1 MAASIEQKMRAYIP
15 NRITIGKEK
24 AGMRIRTYLKNA
36 VLLTAAGFA
45 LRVLGMVFRVY
56 IAGWL
61 GGEGMGLY
69 QLILAVYAVFTALAT
84 AGVNVAST
92 KLAAQSLA
100 RGRGM
105 APTLWGL
112 VSAAACFGTLA
123 MLAQVALAEPVA
135 HWMLHDAR
143 AELGL
148 RILAPSLPFMAVA
161 GALRGCFLARRR
173 VEPNV
178 TSQMIEQLVRMAVA
192 AFALSRLAAWGAGYA
207 CGAVLLGNTVSEA
220 VSCLL
225 MVLFARRE
233 PVFRP
238 QPGDP
243 ARGFTRRE
251 LFGIALPVCGSRL
264 LASGLQ
270 AIESS
275 LIPLC
280 LTLYMGERA
289 AAVTQYG
296 AVKGMAMPLIFFPFS
311 VLAALSGLLMPE
323 IARAGARR
331 DQAAQAELIHTAMT
345 LTGLFS
351 VLAGAGLV
359 LFGKPLA
366 MLLYHEKSVGQYMRV
381 LGFIAPFMYLESMVD
396 GILKG
401 MGEQMATFWYSI
413 LDSALRILAMSVLIP
428 RYGMAGFLAV
438 MAASNLLTCTL
449 NLHRMLHCAVM
460 KPDWAA
466 WFILPAA
473 VAGIGLTPV
482 LWLRRF
488 LPDAAWSLGAEMAA
502 FALGAGIPLLLAWRK
517 NKTALVRLGT
527 GRSKS

>member
-1 MAASIEQKMRAYIP
+1 
-15 NRITIGKEK
+15 
-24 AGMRIRTYLKNA
+24 MRIRTYLKNA
-36 VLLTAAGFA
+36 ALLTAAGFA

-69 QLILAVYAVFTALAT
+69 QLILAVYGVFVALAT

-112 VSAAACFGTLA
+112 VSAAACFGTMA
-123 MLAQVALAEPVA
+123 MLAQFALAEPLA

-143 AELGL
+143 AELGR

-178 TSQMIEQLVRMAVA
+178 TSQLIEQLVRMAVA
-192 AFALSRLAAWGAGYA
+192 AFGLSRLAAWGAGYA
-207 CGAVLLGNTVSEA
+207 CGAVLIGNTVSEA

-225 MVLFARRE
+225 MAAFARRE
-233 PVFRP
+233 KAFRP
-238 QPGDP
+238 APGDP
-243 ARGFTRRE
+243 ARGFSRRE

-264 LASGLQ
+264 LGSGLQ
-270 AIESS
+270 AMESS

-280 LTLYMGERA
+280 LTLYLGERA

-331 DQAAQAELIHTAMT
+331 DNESRARLIHTAMT
-345 LTGLFS
+345 LAGLVS
-351 VLAGAGLV
+351 ALAGAGLV
-359 LFGKPLA
+359 LFGQPLA
-366 MLLYHEKSVGQYMRV
+366 LLLYHEESVGQYMRV

-401 MGEQMATFWYSI
+401 MGEQLATFRYSV
-413 LDSALRILAMSVLIP
+413 LDSALRILAMSALIP
-428 RYGMAGFLAV
+428 RYGIAGFFVV
-438 MAASNLLTCTL
+438 MAASNLLTCSL
-449 NLHRMLHCAVM
+449 NMCRMLHCASM
-460 KPDWAA
+460 KTDWAA

-473 VAGIGLTPV
+473 LAGIGLTPV
-482 LWLRRF
+482 LWLRRI
-488 LPDAAWSLGAEMAA
+488 LPDTPLGLGVEMAA
-502 FALGAGIPLLLAWRK
+502 FAVGAGIPLLLTWRK
-517 NKTALVRLGT
+517 NKAALVRLGT
-527 GRSKS
+527 GRQQT

>member
-1 MAASIEQKMRAYIP
+1 M
-15 NRITIGKEK
+15 
-24 AGMRIRTYLKNA
+24 
-36 VLLTAAGFA
+36 
-45 LRVLGMVFRVY
+45 RVLGMVFRVY

-69 QLILAVYAVFTALAT
+69 QLILAVYAVFVSLAT

-123 MLAQVALAEPVA
+123 MLAQFALAEPVA

-148 RILAPSLPFMAVA
+148 RVLAPSLPFMAVA

-178 TSQMIEQLVRMAVA
+178 TAQLIEQLVRMGVA

-207 CGAVLLGNTVSEA
+207 CGAVLIGNTISEA

-225 MVLFARRE
+225 MAVFARRE
-233 PVFRP
+233 KDFRAR
-238 QPGDP
+238 PGDP
-243 ARGFTRRE
+243 AKGFSRRE
-251 LFGIALPVCGSRL
+251 LLGVAMPVCGSRL
-264 LASGLQ
+264 LGSALQ

-280 LTLYMGERA
+280 LTLYLGERA

-331 DQAAQAELIHTAMT
+331 DNTAQAGLIHTAMT

-351 VLAGAGLV
+351 ALAGVGLV
-359 LFGKPLA
+359 LFGEPLA
-366 MLLYHEKSVGQYMRV
+366 MLLYHEEAVGQYMRV
-381 LGFIAPFMYLESMVD
+381 LGLIAPFMYLESMVD

-401 MGEQMATFWYSI
+401 MGEQMATFRYSV
-413 LDSALRILAMSVLIP
+413 LDSALRILAMSALIP
-428 RYGMAGFLAV
+428 RYGVAGFLAV
-438 MAASNLLTCTL
+438 MAASNLLTCIL
-449 NLHRMLHCAVM
+449 NLRRMLRCARM
-460 KPDWAA
+460 QINWGQ
-466 WFILPAA
+466 WFIAPAA

-482 LWLRRF
+482 LWMRR
-488 LPDAAWSLGAEMAA
+488 LMPDTPAALAAEMAV
-502 FALGAGIPLLLAWRK
+502 FALGAGIPLLLTWRK
-517 NKTALVRLGT
+517 HKAALVRGGT
-527 GRSKS
+527 GRR

>member
-1 MAASIEQKMRAYIP
+1 
-15 NRITIGKEK
+15 
-24 AGMRIRTYLKNA
+24 MRIRTYLKNA
-36 VLLTAAGFA
+36 ALLTAAGFA
-45 LRVLGMVFRVY
+45 MRVLGMVFRVY

-69 QLILAVYAVFTALAT
+69 QLILAVYAVFVSLAT

-92 KLAAQSLA
+92 RLAAQSLA

-123 MLAQVALAEPVA
+123 MLAQFALAEPVA

-148 RILAPSLPFMAVA
+148 RVLAPSLPFMAVA

-178 TSQMIEQLVRMAVA
+178 TAQLIEQLVRMGVA

-207 CGAVLLGNTVSEA
+207 CGAVLIGNTVSEA

-225 MVLFARRE
+225 MAVFARRE
-233 PVFRP
+233 KAFRP
-238 QPGDP
+238 RPGDP
-243 ARGFTRRE
+243 VKGFSSRE
-251 LFGIALPVCGSRL
+251 LLGIAMPVCGSRL
-264 LASGLQ
+264 LGSGLQ

-280 LTLYMGERA
+280 LTLYVGERA

-311 VLAALSGLLMPE
+311 VLAALAGLLMPE
-323 IARAGARR
+323 ITRAGTRR
-331 DQAAQAELIHTAMT
+331 DYTAQAKLIHTAMT

-351 VLAGAGLV
+351 ALAGAGLV
-359 LFGKPLA
+359 LFGEPLA
-366 MLLYHEKSVGQYMRV
+366 MLLYHEEAVGQYMQV
-381 LGFIAPFMYLESMVD
+381 LGLIAPFMYLESMVD

-401 MGEQMATFWYSI
+401 MGEQMATFRYSV
-413 LDSALRILAMSVLIP
+413 LDSALRILAMSALIP
-428 RYGMAGFLAV
+428 RYGMAGFFAV
-438 MAASNLLTCTL
+438 MAVSNLLTCTL
-449 NLHRMLHCAVM
+449 NLRRMLRCARM
-460 KPDWAA
+460 QINWGR
-466 WFILPAA
+466 WFIAPAA
-473 VAGIGLTPV
+473 MAGIGLTPV
-482 LWLRRF
+482 LWLRR
-488 LPDAAWSLGAEMAA
+488 LMPNTPAALAAEMAV
-502 FALGAGIPLLLAWRK
+502 FALGAGIPLLLTWRK
-517 NKTALVRLGT
+517 YKAALVRGGT
-527 GRSKS
+527 GRR

>member
-1 MAASIEQKMRAYIP
+1 M
-15 NRITIGKEK
+15 
-24 AGMRIRTYLKNA
+24 
-36 VLLTAAGFA
+36 
-45 LRVLGMVFRVY
+45 RVLGMVFRVY

-69 QLILAVYAVFTALAT
+69 QLILAVYAVFVSLAT

-123 MLAQVALAEPVA
+123 MLAQFALAEPVA

-148 RILAPSLPFMAVA
+148 RVLAPSLPFMTVA

-178 TSQMIEQLVRMAVA
+178 TAQLIEQLVRMGVA

-207 CGAVLLGNTVSEA
+207 CGAVLIGNTISEA

-225 MVLFARRE
+225 MAVFARRE
-233 PVFRP
+233 KDFHAR
-238 QPGDP
+238 PGDP
-243 ARGFTRRE
+243 AKGFSRRE
-251 LFGIALPVCGSRL
+251 LLGIAMPVCGSRL
-264 LASGLQ
+264 LGSALQ

-280 LTLYMGERA
+280 LTLYLGERA

-331 DQAAQAELIHTAMT
+331 DNTAQAGLIHTAMT

-351 VLAGAGLV
+351 ALAGAGLV
-359 LFGKPLA
+359 LFGEPLA
-366 MLLYHEKSVGQYMRV
+366 MLLYHEEAVGQYMRV
-381 LGFIAPFMYLESMVD
+381 LGLIAPFMYLESMVD

-401 MGEQMATFWYSI
+401 MGEQMATFRYSV
-413 LDSALRILAMSVLIP
+413 LDSALRILAMSALIP

-449 NLHRMLHCAVM
+449 NLRRMLRCARM
-460 KPDWAA
+460 HINWGQ
-466 WFILPAA
+466 WFIAPAA

-482 LWLRRF
+482 LWMRKLM
-488 LPDAAWSLGAEMAA
+488 PDTPAALAAEMAV
-502 FALGAGIPLLLAWRK
+502 FALGVGIPLLLTWRK
-517 NKTALVRLGT
+517 HKAALVRSGT
-527 GRSKS
+527 GRR

>member
-1 MAASIEQKMRAYIP
+1 M
-15 NRITIGKEK
+15 
-24 AGMRIRTYLKNA
+24 
-36 VLLTAAGFA
+36 
-45 LRVLGMVFRVY
+45 RVLGMAFRVY

-69 QLILAVYAVFTALAT
+69 QLILAVYAVFVSLAT

-123 MLAQVALAEPVA
+123 MLAQFALAEPVS

-148 RILAPSLPFMAVA
+148 RVLAPSLPFMAVA

-173 VEPNV
+173 VKPNV
-178 TSQMIEQLVRMAVA
+178 AAQLAEQLVRMGVA

-207 CGAVLLGNTVSEA
+207 CGAVLIGNTVSEV

-225 MVLFARRE
+225 MAVFARRE
-233 PVFRP
+233 KAFRP
-238 QPGDP
+238 RSGDP
-243 ARGFTRRE
+243 GKGFTRRE
-251 LFGIALPVCGSRL
+251 LLGIAMPVCGSRL
-264 LASGLQ
+264 LGSALQ

-280 LTLYMGERA
+280 LTLYIGERA

-331 DQAAQAELIHTAMT
+331 DNVAQAGLIHTAMS

-351 VLAGAGLV
+351 TLAGAGLV
-359 LFGKPLA
+359 LFGEPLA
-366 MLLYHEKSVGQYMRV
+366 MLLYHEESVGEYMRV
-381 LGFIAPFMYLESMVD
+381 LGLIAPFMYLESMVD

-401 MGEQMATFWYSI
+401 MGEQMATFRYSV
-413 LDSALRILAMSVLIP
+413 LDSALRILAMSAIIP

-449 NLHRMLHCAVM
+449 NLRRMLRCAHM
-460 KPDWAA
+460 HPDWGR
-466 WFILPAA
+466 WFVAPAA
-473 VAGIGLTPV
+473 MAGIALTPV
-482 LWLRRF
+482 LWLRRL
-488 LPDAAWSLGAEMAA
+488 LPDTPAALVLEMAVFGA
-502 FALGAGIPLLLAWRK
+502 GAGIPLLLVWRK
-517 NKTALVRLGT
+517 QKAALVHGGT
-527 GRSKS
+527 GRR

>member
-1 MAASIEQKMRAYIP
+1 M
-15 NRITIGKEK
+15 
-24 AGMRIRTYLKNA
+24 
-36 VLLTAAGFA
+36 
-45 LRVLGMVFRVY
+45 RVLGMVFRVY

-69 QLILAVYAVFTALAT
+69 QLILAVYAVFVSLAT

-123 MLAQVALAEPVA
+123 MLAQFALAEPVA

-148 RILAPSLPFMAVA
+148 RVLAPSLPFMAVA

-178 TSQMIEQLVRMAVA
+178 TAQLIEQLVRMGVA

-207 CGAVLLGNTVSEA
+207 CGAVLIGNTISEA

-225 MVLFARRE
+225 MAVFARRE
-233 PVFRP
+233 KDFRAR
-238 QPGDP
+238 PGDP
-243 ARGFTRRE
+243 AKGFSRRE
-251 LFGIALPVCGSRL
+251 LLDIAMPVCGSRL
-264 LASGLQ
+264 LGSALQ

-280 LTLYMGERA
+280 LTLYLGERA

-331 DQAAQAELIHTAMT
+331 DNTAQAGLIHTAMT

-351 VLAGAGLV
+351 ALAGAGLV
-359 LFGKPLA
+359 LFGEPLA
-366 MLLYHEKSVGQYMRV
+366 MLLYHEEAVGQYMRV
-381 LGFIAPFMYLESMVD
+381 LGLIAPFMYLESMVD

-401 MGEQMATFWYSI
+401 MGEQMATFRYSV
-413 LDSALRILAMSVLIP
+413 LDSALRILAMSALIP

-449 NLHRMLHCAVM
+449 NLRRMLRCARM
-460 KPDWAA
+460 HINWGQ
-466 WFILPAA
+466 WFIAPAA

-482 LWLRRF
+482 LWMRKLM
-488 LPDAAWSLGAEMAA
+488 PDTPAALAAEMAV
-502 FALGAGIPLLLAWRK
+502 FALGAGIPLLLTWRK
-517 NKTALVRLGT
+517 HKAALVRGGT
-527 GRSKS
+527 GRR

>member
-1 MAASIEQKMRAYIP
+1 
-15 NRITIGKEK
+15 
-24 AGMRIRTYLKNA
+24 MRIRTYLKNA
-36 VLLTAAGFA
+36 ALLTAAGFA
-45 LRVLGMVFRVY
+45 MRVLGMVFRVY

-69 QLILAVYAVFTALAT
+69 QLILAVYGVFVSLAT

-92 KLAAQSLA
+92 RLAAQSLA

-123 MLAQVALAEPVA
+123 MLAQFALAEPVA

-148 RILAPSLPFMAVA
+148 RALAPSLPFMAVA

-173 VEPNV
+173 VEPNI
-178 TSQMIEQLVRMAVA
+178 TAQLMEQLVRMAVA

-207 CGAVLLGNTVSEA
+207 CGAVLIGNTVSEA

-225 MVLFARRE
+225 MAVFARRE
-233 PVFRP
+233 TSFRP
-238 QPGDP
+238 RPGDP
-243 ARGFTRRE
+243 ARGFSRQE
-251 LFGIALPVCGSRL
+251 LLGIAMPVCGSRL
-264 LASGLQ
+264 LGSGLQ

-280 LTLYMGERA
+280 LTLYLGERA

-311 VLAALSGLLMPE
+311 VLAALAGLLMPE
-323 IARAGARR
+323 ITRAGTRR
-331 DQAAQAELIHTAMT
+331 DYAAQAKLIHTAMT

-351 VLAGAGLV
+351 ALAGAGLV
-359 LFGKPLA
+359 LFGEPLA
-366 MLLYHEKSVGQYMRV
+366 MLFYHEEAVGQYMRV
-381 LGFIAPFMYLESMVD
+381 LGLIAPFMYLESMVD

-401 MGEQMATFWYSI
+401 MGEQLATFRYSV
-413 LDSALRILAMSVLIP
+413 LDSALRILAMSALIP
-428 RYGMAGFLAV
+428 RYGMAGFFAV

-449 NLHRMLHCAVM
+449 NLRRMLRCARM
-460 KPDWAA
+460 HINWGR
-466 WFILPAA
+466 WFIAPAA
-473 VAGIGLTPV
+473 MAGIGLTPV
-482 LWLRRF
+482 LWMRR
-488 LPDAAWSLGAEMAA
+488 LMPDTPAALAAEMAV
-502 FALGAGIPLLLAWRK
+502 FALGAGLPLLLTWRK
-517 NKTALVRLGT
+517 HKAALVHSGT
-527 GRSKS
+527 GRR

>member
-1 MAASIEQKMRAYIP
+1 
-15 NRITIGKEK
+15 
-24 AGMRIRTYLKNA
+24 MRIRTYLKNA
-36 VLLTAAGFA
+36 ALLTAAGFA

-401 MGEQMATFWYSI
+401 MGEQMATFRYSI

-488 LPDAAWSLGAEMAA
+488 LPDAAWSLGTEMAA

>member
-1 MAASIEQKMRAYIP
+1 
-15 NRITIGKEK
+15 
-24 AGMRIRTYLKNA
+24 MRIRTYLKNA
-36 VLLTAAGFA
+36 ALLTAAGFA

-69 QLILAVYAVFTALAT
+69 QLILAVYGVFVALAT

-92 KLAAQSLA
+92 RLAAQSLA

-105 APTLWGL
+105 APTLWRL

-123 MLAQVALAEPVA
+123 MLAQFALAEPLA

-173 VEPNV
+173 VEPNITAQLV
-178 TSQMIEQLVRMAVA
+178 EQLVRMAVA

-207 CGAVLLGNTVSEA
+207 CGAVLMGNTVSEGI
-220 VSCLL
+220 SCLL
-225 MVLFARRE
+225 MAAFARRE
-233 PVFRP
+233 TAFRP
-238 QPGDP
+238 AAGDP
-243 ARGFTRRE
+243 AQGFTRRE

-264 LASGLQ
+264 LASALQ
-270 AIESS
+270 AMESS

-280 LTLYMGERA
+280 LALYLGERT

-331 DQAAQAELIHTAMT
+331 DSAARARLIHTAMT
-345 LTGLFS
+345 LTGLFA
-351 VLAGAGLV
+351 VLAGAGLI
-359 LFGKPLA
+359 LFGEPLA
-366 MLLYHEKSVGQYMRV
+366 ALLYQEEAVGQYVRV

-401 MGEQMATFWYSI
+401 MGEQLATFRYSV
-413 LDSALRILAMSVLIP
+413 LDSALRILAMSALIP
-428 RYGMAGFLAV
+428 RYGITGFFVV

-449 NLHRMLHCAVM
+449 NLHRMLHCACM
-460 KPDWAA
+460 KVDWAA

-473 VAGIGLTPV
+473 LAGIGLTPV
-482 LWLRRF
+482 LWLRKI
-488 LPDAAWSLGAEMAA
+488 LPDTPLGLAAEMAV
-502 FALGAGIPLLLAWRK
+502 FLLGAGVPLLLTWRK
-517 NKTALVRLGT
+517 NKAALVRLGT
-527 GRSKS
+527 GRREH

>member
-1 MAASIEQKMRAYIP
+1 
-15 NRITIGKEK
+15 
-24 AGMRIRTYLKNA
+24 MRIRTYLKNA
-36 VLLTAAGFA
+36 ALLTAAGFA
-45 LRVLGMVFRVY
+45 MRVLGMVFRVY

-69 QLILAVYAVFTALAT
+69 QLILAVYGVFVSLAT

-92 KLAAQSLA
+92 RLAAQSLA

-123 MLAQVALAEPVA
+123 MLAQFALAEPVA

-148 RILAPSLPFMAVA
+148 RALAPSLPFMAVA

-173 VEPNV
+173 VEPNI
-178 TSQMIEQLVRMAVA
+178 TAQLMEQLVRMAVA

-207 CGAVLLGNTVSEA
+207 CGAVLIGNTVSEA

-225 MVLFARRE
+225 MAVFARRE
-233 PVFRP
+233 TSFRP
-238 QPGDP
+238 RPGDP
-243 ARGFTRRE
+243 AKGFSRRE
-251 LFGIALPVCGSRL
+251 LLGIAMPVCGSRL
-264 LASGLQ
+264 LGSGLQ

-280 LTLYMGERA
+280 LTLYLEERA

-311 VLAALSGLLMPE
+311 VLAALAGLLMPE
-323 IARAGARR
+323 ITRAGTRR
-331 DQAAQAELIHTAMT
+331 DYAAQAKLIHTAMT

-351 VLAGAGLV
+351 ALAGAGLV
-359 LFGKPLA
+359 LFGEPLA
-366 MLLYHEKSVGQYMRV
+366 MLLYHEEAVGQYMRV
-381 LGFIAPFMYLESMVD
+381 LGLIAPFMYLESMVD

-401 MGEQMATFWYSI
+401 MGEQMATFRYSV
-413 LDSALRILAMSVLIP
+413 LDSALRILAMSALIP
-428 RYGMAGFLAV
+428 RYGMAGFFAV

-449 NLHRMLHCAVM
+449 NLRRMLRCAQM
-460 KPDWAA
+460 QINWGR
-466 WFILPAA
+466 WFIAPAA

-482 LWLRRF
+482 LWMRR
-488 LPDAAWSLGAEMAA
+488 LMPDTPAALTAEMAV
-502 FALGAGIPLLLAWRK
+502 FAMGAGIPLLLTWRK
-517 NKTALVRLGT
+517 HKAALVHSGT
-527 GRSKS
+527 GRR

>member
-1 MAASIEQKMRAYIP
+1 
-15 NRITIGKEK
+15 
-24 AGMRIRTYLKNA
+24 MRIRTYLKNA

-366 MLLYHEKSVGQYMRV
+366 MLLYHEKSVGQYMRA

>member
-1 MAASIEQKMRAYIP
+1 
-15 NRITIGKEK
+15 
-24 AGMRIRTYLKNA
+24 MRIRTYLKNA
-36 VLLTAAGFA
+36 ALLTAAGFA

-69 QLILAVYAVFTALAT
+69 QLILAVYGVFVALAT

-92 KLAAQSLA
+92 RLAAQSLA

-123 MLAQVALAEPVA
+123 MLAQFALAEPLA

-178 TSQMIEQLVRMAVA
+178 TAQLVEQLVRMGVA

-207 CGAVLLGNTVSEA
+207 CGAVLIGNTVSEA

-225 MVLFARRE
+225 MAAFARRE
-233 PVFRP
+233 TAFRP
-238 QPGDP
+238 AAGDP

-264 LASGLQ
+264 LASALQ
-270 AIESS
+270 AMESS

-280 LTLYMGERA
+280 LTLYLGQRT

-331 DQAAQAELIHTAMT
+331 DTTARERLIHTAMT
-345 LTGLFS
+345 LTGLFA

-359 LFGKPLA
+359 LFGEPLA
-366 MLLYHEKSVGQYMRV
+366 VLLYREEAVGQYMRV

-401 MGEQMATFWYSI
+401 MGEQLATFRYSV
-413 LDSALRILAMSVLIP
+413 LDSALRILAMSALIP
-428 RYGMAGFLAV
+428 RYGILGFFGV

-449 NLHRMLHCAVM
+449 NLHRMLHCASM
-460 KPDWAA
+460 RMDWAA

-473 VAGIGLTPV
+473 LAGIGLTPV
-482 LWLRRF
+482 LWLRRI
-488 LPDAAWSLGAEMAA
+488 LPDTPFGLAAEMAA
-502 FALGAGIPLLLAWRK
+502 FLLGAGIPLLITWRK
-517 NKTALVRLGT
+517 NKAALVRLGT
-527 GRSKS
+527 GRQES

>member
-1 MAASIEQKMRAYIP
+1 
-15 NRITIGKEK
+15 
-24 AGMRIRTYLKNA
+24 MRIRTYLKNA
-36 VLLTAAGFA
+36 ALLTAAGFA

-69 QLILAVYAVFTALAT
+69 QLILAVYGVFVALAT

-92 KLAAQSLA
+92 RLAAQSLA

-123 MLAQVALAEPVA
+123 MLAQFALAEPLA

-178 TSQMIEQLVRMAVA
+178 TAQLAEQLVRMGVA

-207 CGAVLLGNTVSEA
+207 CGAVLIGNTVSEA

-225 MVLFARRE
+225 MAVFARRE
-233 PVFRP
+233 PAFRP
-238 QPGDP
+238 AAGDP
-243 ARGFTRRE
+243 ARGFTRQE

-264 LASGLQ
+264 LASALQ
-270 AIESS
+270 AMESS

-280 LTLYMGERA
+280 LTLYLGQRT

-311 VLAALSGLLMPE
+311 VLAALS
-323 IARAGARR
+323 R
-331 DQAAQAELIHTAMT
+331 
-345 LTGLFS
+345 
-351 VLAGAGLV
+351 
-359 LFGKPLA
+359 
-366 MLLYHEKSVGQYMRV
+366 
-381 LGFIAPFMYLESMVD
+381 
-396 GILKG
+396 
-401 MGEQMATFWYSI
+401 
-413 LDSALRILAMSVLIP
+413 
-428 RYGMAGFLAV
+428 
-438 MAASNLLTCTL
+438 
-449 NLHRMLHCAVM
+449 
-460 KPDWAA
+460 
-466 WFILPAA
+466 
-473 VAGIGLTPV
+473 
-482 LWLRRF
+482 
-488 LPDAAWSLGAEMAA
+488 
-502 FALGAGIPLLLAWRK
+502 
-517 NKTALVRLGT
+517 
-527 GRSKS
+527 

>member
-1 MAASIEQKMRAYIP
+1 
-15 NRITIGKEK
+15 
-24 AGMRIRTYLKNA
+24 MRIRTYLKNA

-311 VLAALSGLLMPE
+311 VLVALSGLLMPE

>member
-1 MAASIEQKMRAYIP
+1 M
-15 NRITIGKEK
+15 
-24 AGMRIRTYLKNA
+24 
-36 VLLTAAGFA
+36 
-45 LRVLGMVFRVY
+45 RVLGMVFRVY
-56 IAGWL
+56 IAGWR

-69 QLILAVYAVFTALAT
+69 QLILAVYAVFVSLAT

-123 MLAQVALAEPVA
+123 MLTQFALAEPVA

-148 RILAPSLPFMAVA
+148 RVLAPSLPFMAVA

-178 TSQMIEQLVRMAVA
+178 TAQLIEQLVRMGVA

-207 CGAVLLGNTVSEA
+207 CGAVLIGNTISEA
-220 VSCLL
+220 VSCL
-225 MVLFARRE
+225 MMAVFARRE
-233 PVFRP
+233 KDFRAR
-238 QPGDP
+238 PGDP
-243 ARGFTRRE
+243 AKGFSRRE
-251 LFGIALPVCGSRL
+251 LLGIAMPVCGSRL
-264 LASGLQ
+264 LGSALQ

-280 LTLYMGERA
+280 LTLYLGERA

-331 DQAAQAELIHTAMT
+331 DNTAQAGLIHTAMT

-351 VLAGAGLV
+351 ALAGVGLV
-359 LFGKPLA
+359 LFGEPLA
-366 MLLYHEKSVGQYMRV
+366 MLLYHEEAVGQYMRV
-381 LGFIAPFMYLESMVD
+381 LGLIAPFMYLESMVD

-401 MGEQMATFWYSI
+401 MGEQMATFRYSV
-413 LDSALRILAMSVLIP
+413 LDSALRILAMSALIP

-449 NLHRMLHCAVM
+449 NLRRMLRCARM
-460 KPDWAA
+460 QINWGQ
-466 WFILPAA
+466 WFIAPAA

-482 LWLRRF
+482 LWMRKLM
-488 LPDAAWSLGAEMAA
+488 PDTPAALAAEMAV
-502 FALGAGIPLLLAWRK
+502 FALGAGIPLLLTWRK
-517 NKTALVRLGT
+517 HKAALVRGGT
-527 GRSKS
+527 GRR

>member
-1 MAASIEQKMRAYIP
+1 
-15 NRITIGKEK
+15 
-24 AGMRIRTYLKNA
+24 MRIRTYLKNA
-36 VLLTAAGFA
+36 ALLTAAGFA

-56 IAGWL
+56 IAGWM

-69 QLILAVYAVFTALAT
+69 QLILAVYGVFVALAT

-123 MLAQVALAEPVA
+123 MLAQFALAEPLA

-178 TSQMIEQLVRMAVA
+178 TSQLIEQLVRMAVA
-192 AFALSRLAAWGAGYA
+192 AFGLSRLAAWGAGYA
-207 CGAVLLGNTVSEA
+207 CGAVLIGNTVSEA

-225 MVLFARRE
+225 MAVFARQE
-233 PVFRP
+233 KAFRP
-238 QPGDP
+238 TPGDP
-243 ARGFTRRE
+243 ARGFSRRE

-264 LASGLQ
+264 LGSGLQ
-270 AIESS
+270 AMESS

-280 LTLYMGERA
+280 LTLYLGERA

-331 DQAAQAELIHTAMT
+331 DNESRARLIHTAMT
-345 LTGLFS
+345 LSGLFS
-351 VLAGAGLV
+351 ALAGAGLV
-359 LFGKPLA
+359 LFGQPLA
-366 MLLYHEKSVGQYMRV
+366 LLLYHEESVGQCMRV

-401 MGEQMATFWYSI
+401 MGEQLATFRYSV
-413 LDSALRILAMSVLIP
+413 LDSALRILAMSALIP
-428 RYGMAGFLAV
+428 RYGIAGFFVV
-438 MAASNLLTCTL
+438 MAASNLLTCSL
-449 NLHRMLHCAVM
+449 NMRRMLHCASM
-460 KPDWAA
+460 KADWAA

-473 VAGIGLTPV
+473 LAGIGLTPV
-482 LWLRRF
+482 LWLRRI
-488 LPDAAWSLGAEMAA
+488 LPDTPLGLGVEMAA
-502 FALGAGIPLLLAWRK
+502 FAVGAGIPLLLTWRK
-517 NKTALVRLGT
+517 NKAALVRLGT
-527 GRSKS
+527 GRQQT